1 MATTMTLGGTEL
13 PLPIVDENGQGAD
26 LVGQGAIQ
34 EMADG
39 SAVLYH
45 TGSSRQHFK
54 FSWRLL
60 SAANYAILKGKA
72 EITTTQTLKPPDTAT
87 TYSVV
92 SLPNTFKSKTH
103 WIGGLPIYSV
113 DWELMEVTA

>member
-1 MATTMTLGGTEL
+1 MATTMTLDGTSL
-13 PLPIVDENGQGAD
+13 PLPIVDEDGHGAD

-45 TGSSRQHFK
+45 SGTSRLHFK

-60 SAANYAILKGKA
+60 SAANYAVLKAKA
-72 EITTTQTLKPPDTAT
+72 ETTTAQTLKPPDTAT

-92 SLPNTFKSKTH
+92 SMPNTFKTKTH